1 MPRYRSSSA
10 VTVVMLAIYD
20 KHGTVTPQL
29 VVEEAT
35 PSGSPIHHYFEWND
49 DIAAD
54 QYRLTQA
61 GALIRS
67 CRVNVKSSTGDE
79 MEIRQFVSIRSPSS
93 PSNYVPVAAVIDPIS
108 QRLVLDSMQRDIGH
122 LITRYG
128 HLEAFWKAMGGLT
141 PPTPPI

>member
-35 PSGSPIHHYFEWND
+35 PSGSPI
-49 DIAAD
+49 
-54 QYRLTQA
+54 
-61 GALIRS
+61 
-67 CRVNVKSSTGDE
+67 
-79 MEIRQFVSIRSPSS
+79 
-93 PSNYVPVAAVIDPIS
+93 
-108 QRLVLDSMQRDIGH
+108 
-122 LITRYG
+122 TRYG